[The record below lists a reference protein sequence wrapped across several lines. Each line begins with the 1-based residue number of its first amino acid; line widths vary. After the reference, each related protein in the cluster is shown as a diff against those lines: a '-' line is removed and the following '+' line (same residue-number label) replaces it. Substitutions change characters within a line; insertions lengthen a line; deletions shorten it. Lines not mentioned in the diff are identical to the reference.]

1 MSERIGRNDSCPCGS
16 GKKYKKCCMLKDQQ
30 PRKISAKLIKGS
42 ALNLPQMITDAA
54 AQTAED
60 QETANKK
67 KKEQKDSSKEG

>member
-1 MSERIGRNDSCPCGS
+1 
-16 GKKYKKCCMLKDQQ
+16 MLKDQQ